1 MENMKKDILI
11 VEDEIELAHILGEYL
26 KMEGF
31 SIEIAADGEKGLE
44 LAVNCNPQLIILD
57 IMLPKLD
64 GIEVCKRVREKAD
77 IPIIMLSA
85 KSGELDKVICLG
97 AGADDY
103 ITKPFSPLEL
113 VARVKANIRRY
124 KGSDSN
130 QVELQSANTLTA
142 GLLQMNQNSYE
153 AFINGNNIEF
163 TTKEFELLYYLASHP
178 NQVFS
183 KEQIYEAIW
192 GENIYGDL
200 SSVAVYIK
208 RIREKCL
215 KFGVEYIKTV
225 WGAGYK
231 FTSGS
236 SK

>member
-1 MENMKKDILI
+1 MKRPILI
-11 VEDEIELAHILGEYL
+11 IEDEKELADILGEYL

-31 SIEIAADGEKGLE
+31 EVLIANDGETGLQK
-44 LAVNCNPQLIILD
+44 VDSCSPQLIILD

-64 GIEVCKRVREKAD
+64 GIEVCKRVREYSD

-113 VARVKANIRRY
+113 VARVKANVRRY
-124 KGSDSN
+124 QPKTGIEIKPSAT
-130 QVELQSANTLTA
+130 LQIGRLE
-142 GLLQMNQNSYE
+142 MNKDSYE
-153 AFINGNNIEF
+153 AKIDGEKIDF
-163 TTKEFELLYYLASHP
+163 TTKEFEILYFFAINL

-183 KEQIYEAIW
+183 KEQIYDHVW
-192 GENIYGDL
+192 GQNLYGDI

-208 RIREKCL
+208 RIRTKCL
-215 KFGVEYIKTV
+215 AHNMEYIKTV
-225 WGAGYK
+225 WGVGYK
-231 FTSGS
+231 MSI
-236 SK
+236 